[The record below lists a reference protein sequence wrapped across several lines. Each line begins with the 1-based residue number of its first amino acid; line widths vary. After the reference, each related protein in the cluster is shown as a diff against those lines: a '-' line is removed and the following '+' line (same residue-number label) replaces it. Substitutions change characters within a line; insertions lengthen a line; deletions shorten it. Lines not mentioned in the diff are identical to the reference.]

1 MESLSIPI
9 SALAEKTEEYI
20 RTTLQLNKLKLVE
33 KTAET
38 SSLAISKLILV
49 LIIGTS
55 VASASIAAA
64 FWLGDIYGKTFMGF
78 LIVAGFYLL
87 FALIYLAAQNYI
99 QRKINFA
106 IIKQILNKP

>member
-1 MESLSIPI
+1 MEPISIPI
-9 SALAEKTEEYI
+9 SALTEKAEEYI
-20 RTTLQLNKLKLVE
+20 RTTLQLNKLKIVD

-49 LIIGTS
+49 LLLGTS

-64 FWLGDIYGKTFMGF
+64 FWFGDIFGRPFVGF
-78 LIVAGFYLL
+78 FIVSGIYLIL
-87 FALIYLAAQNYI
+87 ALIYSIAQKYI

-106 IIKQILNKP
+106 IINQILNKP